1 MKIKLLSLS
10 IAFTLITATAFSQDT
25 NQAVDSI
32 ALKNWYHQSYEKT
45 GIYGVG
51 TNDAINFLKSK
62 GLKPSPIIV
71 GVIDSGVQIDHPDLK
86 NNIWVNSKEI
96 ANNGKDDDG
105 NGYTD
110 DIHGWD
116 FIGGKDGKDVD
127 HDTMESTRIISLYEK
142 LFGKDYF
149 EVDDIYEKNRKKFPN
164 EFREYLRAVSVYEK
178 ELKEAK
184 MSLSQIDEQKEMIR
198 QMTDILQK
206 ALGDKP
212 MTIENINAAEF
223 TIPQYKTA
231 FLQMLENNSDL
242 EGKNA
247 TQIKMLADSEMGE
260 AVQYYSGK
268 VDYMLN
274 KNYDPR
280 SIVGDNYADIKEK
293 YYGNNEVE
301 GPDALHGTHVSGIIA
316 AERNNKIGMDGIA
329 GDVAKILVVRAVPDG
344 DERDKDIA
352 NAIHYAVD
360 NGAKII
366 NMSFGKPFSP
376 NKERVWE
383 AMKYAEKKGV
393 LMVHAAGNDNKNVDT
408 EYNYPTNFKDNE
420 NKSFVN
426 NWITVGAST
435 RYNNSLKASFS
446 NYGKEKVDIFAPGLE
461 IYSTITKGKYK
472 FLQGTSMASP
482 VVAGCAALLWAYFP
496 QLSAEQVKE
505 ILFITANKSTTAV
518 EAGGE
523 SDNSPAI
530 TTTFDQ
536 LSSTGG
542 VVDVYRAVKYAYDN
556 FNPNKKSKK

>member
-127 HDTMESTRIISLYEK
+127 HDTMESTRIVSLYEK

>member
-127 HDTMESTRIISLYEK
+127 HDTMESTRIVSLYEK

-149 EVDDIYEKNRKKFPN
+149 EVDDIHEKNRKKFPN
-164 EFREYLRAVSVYEK
+164 EFKEYVRAVLVYEK

>member
-116 FIGGKDGKDVD
+116 FIGGKDGKDID
-127 HDTMESTRIISLYEK
+127 HDTMESTRIVSLYEK

-149 EVDDIYEKNRKKFPN
+149 EVDDIHEKNRKKFPN
-164 EFREYLRAVSVYEK
+164 EFKEYVRAVLVYEK

>member
-1 MKIKLLSLS
+1 
-10 IAFTLITATAFSQDT
+10 
-25 NQAVDSI
+25 
-32 ALKNWYHQSYEKT
+32 
-45 GIYGVG
+45 
-51 TNDAINFLKSK
+51 
-62 GLKPSPIIV
+62 
-71 GVIDSGVQIDHPDLK
+71 
-86 NNIWVNSKEI
+86 
-96 ANNGKDDDG
+96 
-105 NGYTD
+105 
-110 DIHGWD
+110 
-116 FIGGKDGKDVD
+116 
-127 HDTMESTRIISLYEK
+127 
-142 LFGKDYF
+142 
-149 EVDDIYEKNRKKFPN
+149 
-164 EFREYLRAVSVYEK
+164 
-178 ELKEAK
+178 
-184 MSLSQIDEQKEMIR
+184 
-198 QMTDILQK
+198 
-206 ALGDKP
+206 
-212 MTIENINAAEF
+212 
-223 TIPQYKTA
+223 
-231 FLQMLENNSDL
+231 
-242 EGKNA
+242 
-247 TQIKMLADSEMGE
+247 
-260 AVQYYSGK
+260 
-268 VDYMLN
+268 
-274 KNYDPR
+274 
-280 SIVGDNYADIKEK
+280 
-293 YYGNNEVE
+293 
-301 GPDALHGTHVSGIIA
+301 
-316 AERNNKIGMDGIA
+316 GIA

>member
-127 HDTMESTRIISLYEK
+127 HDTMESTRIVSLYEK

-301 GPDALHGTHVSGIIA
+301 GPDA
-316 AERNNKIGMDGIA
+316 
-329 GDVAKILVVRAVPDG
+329 
-344 DERDKDIA
+344 
-352 NAIHYAVD
+352 
-360 NGAKII
+360 
-366 NMSFGKPFSP
+366 
-376 NKERVWE
+376 
-383 AMKYAEKKGV
+383 
-393 LMVHAAGNDNKNVDT
+393 
-408 EYNYPTNFKDNE
+408 
-420 NKSFVN
+420 
-426 NWITVGAST
+426 
-435 RYNNSLKASFS
+435 
-446 NYGKEKVDIFAPGLE
+446 
-461 IYSTITKGKYK
+461 
-472 FLQGTSMASP
+472 
-482 VVAGCAALLWAYFP
+482 
-496 QLSAEQVKE
+496 
-505 ILFITANKSTTAV
+505 
-518 EAGGE
+518 
-523 SDNSPAI
+523 
-530 TTTFDQ
+530 
-536 LSSTGG
+536 
-542 VVDVYRAVKYAYDN
+542 
-556 FNPNKKSKK
+556 

>member
-127 HDTMESTRIISLYEK
+127 HDTMESTRIVSLYEK

-393 LMVHAAGNDNKNVDT
+393 LIVHAAGNDNKNVDT

>member
-127 HDTMESTRIISLYEK
+127 HDTMESTRIVSLYEK

-149 EVDDIYEKNRKKFPN
+149 EVDDIHEKNRKKFPN
-164 EFREYLRAVSVYEK
+164 EFEEYVRAVLVYEK

>member
-127 HDTMESTRIISLYEK
+127 HDTMESTRIVSLYEK

-542 VVDVYRAVKYAYDN
+542 VVDVYRAVKYADR
-556 FNPNKKSKK
+556 KSVV